1 MKRGILWLLKLTV
14 TILILTYIFSI
25 IPYASIV
32 AALNRLDVTVML
44 YLIPIILISFLVAA
58 GQLKVFTD
66 NHQMHVSFIKIVAIN
81 FSTEFYNL
89 FLPGSLAGGAIR
101 WHKLS
106 KDNKKRAEALA
117 ALVLNRVVNTLT
129 LALFGLI
136 CWMVDRTVITHEYY
150 GFFFFVLSVG
160 LLILYAFLFSP
171 YVSTIFQLISGQT
184 FFQSLPLPIVR
195 GCAKLLQAAL
205 EYQKLSLGE
214 HSLILFLSFVWHMLL
229 GLFFVLLARAIDIDL
244 SFESLGWIRAILG
257 FLLLLPISISGF
269 GVREGAII
277 FLFGYFGI
285 VPATALAFSLL
296 VFSRT
301 LLLGLIGAFVELN
314 STWLPVKPSV
324 HT

>member
-1 MKRGILWLLKLTV
+1 MKSGLFWLLKLTV

-32 AALNRLDVTVML
+32 TALNSLNVTAVL

-66 NHQMHVSFIKIVAIN
+66 NHQMHVSFMKIVGIN

-89 FLPGSLAGGAIR
+89 FLPSYLAGGAIR

-106 KDNKKRAEALA
+106 KDNKKRVEAFA
-117 ALVLNRVVNTLT
+117 ALILNRVVNTLT

-136 CWMVDRTVITHEYY
+136 CWTFDRTIITHEYY
-150 GFFFFVLSVG
+150 GLFFFILSVG
-160 LLILYAFLFSP
+160 FLCLYTILFSP
-171 YVSTIFQLISGQT
+171 YVTAAFQIISQHS
-184 FFQSLPLPIVR
+184 FFERLPIPIVR
-195 GCAKLLQAAL
+195 SLSQLIQAAVK
-205 EYQKLSLGE
+205 YQKLSVRE
-214 HSLILFLSFVWHMLL
+214 HSLIMVLSCSWHVLI
-229 GLFFVLLARAIDIDL
+229 GLFFVLLAQALDIDL

-277 FLFGYFGI
+277 FLFSDFGI
-285 VPATALAFSLL
+285 APATALAFSFL
-296 VFSRT
+296 VFGRT
-301 LLLGLIGAFVELN
+301 LLLGLIGACVELN
-314 STWLPVKPSV
+314 STWLPVKPAV
-324 HT
+324 GT